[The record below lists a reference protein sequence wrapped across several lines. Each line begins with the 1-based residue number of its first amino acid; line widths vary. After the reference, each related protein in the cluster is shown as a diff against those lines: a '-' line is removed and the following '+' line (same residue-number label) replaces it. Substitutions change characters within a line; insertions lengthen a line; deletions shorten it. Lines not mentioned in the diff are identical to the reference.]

1 MSEAANSTK
10 GDYIQMD
17 EMDWVP
23 FPEHLCTGDIKFKL
37 LHVSPERGGWTAI
50 YDCKAGSSFGPHTH
64 LGPSEYFLLKG
75 RMQVRGGEAA
85 GGATAVAPGYAYE
98 LCDVHHDHTEFD
110 EDSELIM
117 IVYGPLNYIDDGGK
131 TIALVGC
138 SQMLEFWNASR

>member
-17 EMDWVP
+17 EVDWVP

-117 IVYGPLNYIDDGGK
+117 IVYGALNYIDDGGK